1 MCASCLLARWLTSG
15 EVTGFLLTWLTAAT
29 SGKKENY
36 AGSKKPLP
44 TLFKE
49 KEPLWYRVPYR
60 NPPSKEKEE
69 IDGDQDGC
77 RLDLKPS
84 PDES

>member
-1 MCASCLLARWLTSG
+1 
-15 EVTGFLLTWLTAAT
+15 VTGFLLTWLTAAT

-49 KEPLWYRVPYR
+49 KEPLWYQVPSTKKR
-60 NPPSKEKEE
+60 KRKRSMK
-69 IDGDQDGC
+69 DQ
-77 RLDLKPS
+77 
-84 PDES
+84 